1 MRILSIDVGIK
12 NLAFCLFEIDSSTNY
27 RIKHWDVID
36 LCNNIQHICCGQTKD
51 KKCIKFSKFYKNDKY
66 YCKIHAKKE
75 KYKIPTRDMQKHK
88 LEKALVKDLKKLCE
102 TLEIVCKKG
111 KKVKKDYLEII
122 FKHLDDNYFNMI
134 KLTKASDLNLIEY
147 GRNIKTAF
155 MQDKFTNID
164 IMIIENQIGP
174 LALKM
179 KVLQGMIMQHFIE
192 VNCPIIEQIS
202 PSNKLRDFIGK
213 KKTTYGERK
222 KLGIKYT
229 RELTAANNFYSD
241 WREHFEKHKKKDD
254 LADSFL
260 QGIWYIKKKNLLK

>member
-111 KKVKKDYLEII
+111 KKIKKDYLEII
-122 FKHLDDNYFNMI
+122 FKHL
-134 KLTKASDLNLIEY
+134 
-147 GRNIKTAF
+147 
-155 MQDKFTNID
+155 
-164 IMIIENQIGP
+164 MIII
-174 LALKM
+174 
-179 KVLQGMIMQHFIE
+179 
-192 VNCPIIEQIS
+192 
-202 PSNKLRDFIGK
+202 
-213 KKTTYGERK
+213 
-222 KLGIKYT
+222 
-229 RELTAANNFYSD
+229 LT
-241 WREHFEKHKKKDD
+241 
-254 LADSFL
+254 
-260 QGIWYIKKKNLLK
+260 